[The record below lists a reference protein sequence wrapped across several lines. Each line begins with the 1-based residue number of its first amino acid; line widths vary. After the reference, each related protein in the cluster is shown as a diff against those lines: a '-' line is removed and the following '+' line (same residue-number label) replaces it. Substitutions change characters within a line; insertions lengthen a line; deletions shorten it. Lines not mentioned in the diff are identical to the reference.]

1 MSVSLETLIQLLVN
15 IGALV
20 GVYTSIKVAI
30 AKLEVHV
37 SRLNK
42 DVANLGDLYRTIKKT
57 NTSTE
62 GEDP

>member
-1 MSVSLETLIQLLVN
+1 MTISLETLIQLLVN

-37 SRLNK
+37 QRLNK
-42 DVANLGDLYRTIKKT
+42 DVDNLGDLYRSIKQN